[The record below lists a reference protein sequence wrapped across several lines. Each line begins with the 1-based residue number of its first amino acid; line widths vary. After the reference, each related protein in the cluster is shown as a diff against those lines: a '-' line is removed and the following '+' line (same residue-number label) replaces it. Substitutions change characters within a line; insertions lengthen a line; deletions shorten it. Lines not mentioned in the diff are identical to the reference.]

1 MKSGKVIAIKKITE
15 EHLKDMCGLLGVTF
29 ISFESFPHMVKV
41 CFEDESIETDNKC
54 LIIDQDGKMFIAFYD
69 IGRDNQAINTIP
81 LVFYLKE
88 HNLLLE

>member
-1 MKSGKVIAIKKITE
+1 MKSGKAIATKKITE
-15 EHLKDMCGLLGVTF
+15 EHLKDMCRLLGINF

-41 CFEDESIETDNKC
+41 CFEDESIETNDKC
-54 LIIDQDGKMFIAFYD
+54 LIIDQDGKVFIAFYD

-88 HNLLLE
+88 HGLLFE